1 MTDIQK
7 NIVLQMLENIEYYEN
22 YSLSNLNR
30 YKTGGNAPFVVFP
43 SNAQDVTRLV
53 NCLIENNI
61 NYYVLGLGSNVL
73 ISDKGYDGVI
83 IATKRLNQIK
93 IKGNLLIAQSG
104 AKLIDVINEAT
115 LNSLGGL
122 EFAVGIPAS
131 VGGSVAMNSGCYNK
145 SIAERVS
152 YVVTNKGIY
161 NNQNCEFEYRKSRFL
176 NNEVILE
183 VCFSLIPDEL
193 DNIEE
198 KINQYKAFR
207 KNPKGRNCGSIFKND
222 GFFAGKII
230 DECNLKGYSVG
241 NASISTEHAN
251 FIIAKENCT
260 SSDVYN
266 LIKEVKA
273 KVYKEKQIELQE
285 EVVYLGEF

>member
-1 MTDIQK
+1 MTNTEQ
-7 NIVLQMLENIEYYEN
+7 NLVLQMLENIEYYEN
-22 YSLSNLNR
+22 YSLKSLNR
-30 YKTGGNAPFVVFP
+30 YKTGGNATFVAFP
-43 SNAQDVTRLV
+43 NSVNELKNLV
-53 NCLIENNI
+53 NLLIENNI

-73 ISDKGYDGVI
+73 ISDNGFDGVI
-83 IATKRLNQIK
+83 IITKRLNKIN
-93 IKGNLLIAQSG
+93 IKGNLLICESG
-104 AKLIDVINEAT
+104 AKLIDAINEAT

-145 SIAERVS
+145 TVADRVS
-152 YVVTNKGIY
+152 YVVTNKGTY
-161 NNQNCEFEYRKSRFL
+161 NKQNCQFSYRKSRFL
-176 NNEVILE
+176 HNEVILE

-207 KNPKGRNCGSIFKND
+207 KNPKGRNCGSVFKND

-251 FIIAKENCT
+251 FILAKDNCT
-260 SSDVYN
+260 SSEIYN
-266 LIKEVKA
+266 LIKYVKE
-273 KVYKEKQIELQE
+273 KVYKEKQIELHE
-285 EVVYLGEF
+285 EIVYLGEF

>member
-1 MTDIQK
+1 MTITEK
-7 NIVLQMLENIEYYEN
+7 NLVLQMLDNIEYYEN
-22 YSLSNLNR
+22 YSLKNLNR

-43 SNAQDVTRLV
+43 NNVNDLKKLV
-53 NCLIENNI
+53 NLLIENNI
-61 NYYVLGLGSNVL
+61 NYFVLGLGSNVL
-73 ISDKGYDGVI
+73 ISDNGFDGVI
-83 IATKRLNQIK
+83 IVTKRLNKINIK
-93 IKGNLLIAQSG
+93 SNLLICESG
-104 AKLIDVINEAT
+104 AKLIDAINEAT

-145 SIAERVS
+145 TIADRVS
-152 YVVTNKGIY
+152 YVVTNKGTY
-161 NNQNCEFEYRKSRFL
+161 NKQNCQFGYRKSRFL

-198 KINQYKAFR
+198 KLNQYKAFR
-207 KNPKGRNCGSIFKND
+207 KNPKGRNCGSVFKND

-241 NASISTEHAN
+241 NASISNEHAN
-251 FIIAKENCT
+251 FIIAKDNCS
-260 SSDVYN
+260 SSDIYN
-266 LIKEVKA
+266 LIKLIKE
-273 KVYKEKQIELQE
+273 KVYKEKQIELHE
-285 EVVYLGEF
+285 EIVYLGDF